1 MQKLE
6 VGRSYAG
13 IGGPYRCLQILP
25 QEGNAAALL
34 ERERDHLVF
43 EAQNLS
49 FRDDGS
55 ITWTKS
61 LNPRWRQIE
70 P

>member
-6 VGRSYAG
+6 VGRSYTG
-13 IGGPYRCLQILP
+13 IGGPYRCMQILP
-25 QEGNAAALL
+25 RKGDTAALL
-34 ERERDHLVF
+34 EREPDHLVF

-49 FRDDGS
+49 FRGDGS

-61 LNPRWRQIE
+61 VNPRWLRIE
-70 P
+70 L